1 LNEIKKFI
9 GVISQDIALY
19 EKLTAYENL
28 YYFGRLFDINKKEL
42 NSIID
47 SLLNRLGL
55 YKYKNEKIVNFSGG
69 MKRRINLLAGVLHN
83 PKILFLDEPVT
94 GCDVQSRIVIR
105 EYLLELKLSGT
116 TLIYTSHLMDD
127 VEKLCTRISVMD
139 YGRIIQT
146 GTPTSLIS
154 QHSDCLSL
162 EDLFLKLT
170 GRNLRDL

>member
-1 LNEIKKFI
+1 
-9 GVISQDIALY
+9 
-19 EKLTAYENL
+19 
-28 YYFGRLFDINKKEL
+28 
-42 NSIID
+42 
-47 SLLNRLGL
+47 
-55 YKYKNEKIVNFSGG
+55 